1 MPSFIPNFVARSS
14 LQWKAIV
21 FISVLVVVVSAH
33 LSFYFLRKSGTAL
46 TANFQTV
53 GEGLTKTLA
62 NKSRAGMLGFD
73 GVEVVQSLL
82 DEVLAQD
89 KNVLYAIVTDKS
101 GAPLAEKFREEG
113 LVVDPKSSLGL
124 ALSNRADLARSIT
137 NVFGGYQ
144 TAGDKK
150 ILHVAVPAFDE
161 QARLGSAQIIF
172 STDSTD
178 AAIREAFITGTAL
191 TLVIVL
197 GGLAVTFY
205 ACRRAVRPIREMAR
219 AASKI
224 AQGDL
229 TQRVNVRSHDEIGV
243 LANTFNHMAESL
255 DDMTRGLEDKVKQ
268 RTEALRLQQEQLR
281 EVNLEL
287 ERATQHKSDFV
298 ANMSHELRTPLN
310 AVIGFSEVLLEQM
323 FGPLTEKQEEY
334 VNDILSSG
342 RHLLSLINDI
352 LDLSKVEAGKMELE
366 PSVFDLRKIIE
377 GSLVMVKE
385 RAMNHG
391 IALTA
396 EVGAGLGLVS
406 ADERKIKQII
416 FNLLSNAVKF
426 TPDKGA
432 VKLHGTIV
440 GDEIHIA
447 VTDTGLGVPESEQ
460 EKIFQ
465 EFHQVSGGNLTAKA
479 EGTGLG
485 LTLCK
490 KFAELHGGRIWVKSV
505 PGQGS
510 TFTLGLPRQKL
521 EVKGGGGVAA
531 LEKAEP
537 ALASLPPAA
546 SVLVFE
552 PDAEMAGLL
561 ASQLQEAGFAVE
573 QAGNE
578 TDAWDKLT
586 RLRPGAIVMDVLRPR
601 ADGWSFLTR
610 LRKDASFKD
619 VPVIAVSVADVE
631 AQPSQAPT
639 DSVIERL
646 HALGLQALSVP
657 GRNTP
662 VRILAIDDDPRTTE
676 LLAAA
681 LEPVGF
687 EVIKAGSG
695 AEGLEIARQQ
705 RPDLIVLDLLMP
717 GMNGFEVIDQLEK
730 ARLTDQMPVI
740 LFTVKH
746 LSAEEKQRLKGRI
759 AGVAEKGAFNRDA
772 FVSIVGKVLQRAQQ
786 FPPTKD

>member
-1 MPSFIPNFVARSS
+1 MPSIIPNFIARGS
-14 LQWKAIV
+14 LQWKAIA
-21 FISVLVVVVSAH
+21 FISLLVVVVSAH
-33 LSFYFLRKSGTAL
+33 LSFYFLRESGTAR
-46 TANFQTV
+46 TANFQTI
-53 GEGLTKTLA
+53 GEGRTRVLA
-62 NKSRAGMLGFD
+62 NNSRSGLLGLAED
-73 GVEVVQSLL
+73 GALQRLVDS
-82 DEVLAQD
+82 VLEEDSTA
-89 KNVLYAIVTDKS
+89 LYAIVTDKD
-101 GAPLAEKFREEG
+101 GVPLAEKLHEEE
-113 LVVDPKSSLGL
+113 VTIDPKSSLGL
-124 ALSNRADLARSIT
+124 ALSNRVELARSIT
-137 NVFGGYQ
+137 NVHGGYQ
-144 TAGDKK
+144 TAGDRK
-150 ILHVAVPAFDE
+150 ILHIAAPVFE
-161 QARLGSAQIIF
+161 GGTRLGSAQIIF
-172 STDSTD
+172 STESTD
-178 AAIREAFITGTAL
+178 AAIRRSLITGACL
-191 TLVIVL
+191 TLLIVF
-197 GGLAVTFY
+197 GGFAVAFY
-205 ACRRAVRPIREMAR
+205 ACRRALRPIREMAR
-219 AASKI
+219 AASRI
-224 AQGDL
+224 AEGDL
-229 TQRVNVRSHDEIGV
+229 SQRVKVQSRDEIGV
-243 LANTFNHMAESL
+243 LGDTFNRMAESL

-281 EVNLEL
+281 QVNLEL

-377 GSLVMVKE
+377 GSLVMIKE

-396 EVGAGLGLVS
+396 DVGAGLGLVT
-406 ADERKIKQII
+406 ADERKIKQVI

-432 VKLHGTIV
+432 VKLHGSIV

-447 VTDTGLGVPESEQ
+447 VTDTGLGIPEFEQ

-490 KFAELHGGRIWVKSV
+490 KFAELHGGRIWVRST

-510 TFTLGLPRQKL
+510 TFTLGLPRAKL
-521 EVKGGGGVAA
+521 EVKSGPGIAA
-531 LEKAEP
+531 LEAP
-537 ALASLPPAA
+537 TPAA
-546 SVLVFE
+546 VSASPVPAMQVLVFE
-552 PDAEMAGLL
+552 PDSEMAALL
-561 ASQLQEAGFAVE
+561 AGQLQEAGYQVQ

-578 TDAWDKLT
+578 TEAWAMLT
-586 RLRPGAIVMDVLRPR
+586 RQRPAAIVMDVLRPR
-601 ADGWSFLTR
+601 AEGWAFLTR
-610 LRKDASFKD
+610 LRKDAAFKD
-619 VPVIAVSVADVE
+619 VPLINVSIDASD
-631 AQPSQAPT
+631 AQPANA
-639 DSVIERL
+639 DAASVIQRL
-646 HALGLQALSVP
+646 HALGAT

-676 LLAAA
+676 LLAAS

-687 EVIKAGSG
+687 EVLKASSG
-695 AEGLEIARQQ
+695 AEGLEMAQRL
-705 RPDLIVLDLLMP
+705 RPDLIILDLLMP
-717 GMNGFEVIDQLEK
+717 GMTGFEVMDQLEK
-730 ARLTDQMPVI
+730 AHLTDQMPVI
-740 LFTVKH
+740 LFSVKQ

-772 FVSIVGKVLQRAQQ
+772 FVSIVGKVLQRA
-786 FPPTKD
+786 PRTKD